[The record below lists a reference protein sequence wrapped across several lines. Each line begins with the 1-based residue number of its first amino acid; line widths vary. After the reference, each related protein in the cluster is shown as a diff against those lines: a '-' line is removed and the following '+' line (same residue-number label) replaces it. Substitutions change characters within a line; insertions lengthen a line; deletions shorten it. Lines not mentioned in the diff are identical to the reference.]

1 MESIGALSKKLSD
14 YLDPKKVKQVNK
26 AYNFACEAHSGQF
39 RSSGDPYVTH
49 PIAVASILSS
59 FRMDEDSLSA
69 AMLHDVIEDTGIPKS
84 VIEENFNKE
93 VAELVDGVSK
103 LDKLSISSRNEAEAE
118 NLQKM
123 VLAMSKDIRVI
134 VVKLADRLHNM
145 RTLLYLSRE
154 KQLKIAK
161 ETLEIYAPI
170 AHRIGMNNVYRELE
184 DLAFKVIYPTRYER
198 LTAAVKKNRG
208 GQKRTLNR
216 IQKEL
221 SKKLLDQGIPALV
234 EGREK
239 HVYSIYRKM
248 KQRQRSFEEIMDV
261 YAIKIIVDTPENCY
275 RTIGHIHSLYKPVEG
290 RFKDYIAI
298 PKSNGYQSL
307 HTGVVGLKGFPVEV
321 QIKTQEMNDM
331 AENGI
336 ASHWLYKSGNQSD
349 TSPQIRARR
358 WVAGLLEMR
367 DNYESTEE
375 FIESVKTDIFPDE
388 IYVFTPQGKI
398 IEMSGGSTAIDFA
411 YAVHTDIGHHCRAC
425 RINRRL
431 APLSV
436 PLESGQTVEI
446 LTEKVP
452 QTSPAWLNF
461 AVTPRARNSIRHYLS
476 NLKTSE
482 ARKFGKKLLDQS
494 LANMGIK
501 LRDIEKTDLRKVLN
515 NIGVRSL
522 NRLLEEIGLGLRVGN
537 IVAQQITGFLKGN
550 HKVEEKDMVPLE
562 ITGSEG
568 LIVNYAVCCKPIPGD
583 SVIGHFTAE
592 RGLVVH
598 QERCKNILSVRE
610 DPQQC
615 FPVNWGEPSGRSF
628 NAQIKVVG
636 RDEPGLL
643 ANLASVITS
652 QETNIASIQTTEI
665 NTGMHEFVLDLEVS
679 DRLHLSK
686 ILRKIRTLNNIV
698 SVSRIHDWEMRQATA
713 CLLYTS
719 PSPRD

>member
-14 YLDPKKVKQVNK
+14 YLDPKKVQQVNK

-69 AMLHDVIEDTGIPKS
+69 AMLHDVIEDTGVPKS
-84 VIEENFNKE
+84 IIEKKFNKE

-103 LDKLSISSRNEAEAE
+103 LDKLSIASRTEAQAE

-145 RTLLYLSRE
+145 RTLLYLNRD

-184 DLAFKVIYPTRYER
+184 DLAFKIIYPTRYER

-208 GQKRTLNR
+208 GQKRTLNK

-221 SKKLLDQGIPALV
+221 SKKLLDQGIPSLV

-239 HVYSIYRKM
+239 HIYSIYRKM
-248 KQRQRSFEEIMDV
+248 KKRHRSFEEIMDV

-275 RTIGHIHSLYKPVEG
+275 RTLGHIHSLYKPVEG

-336 ASHWLYKSGNQSD
+336 ASHWLYKSGSKSD
-349 TSPQIRARR
+349 TSPQIKARR
-358 WVAGLLEMR
+358 WIAGLLEMR

-411 YAVHTDIGHHCRAC
+411 YAVHTDVGHHCRAC
-425 RINRRL
+425 RINKRL

-461 AVTPRARNSIRHYLS
+461 AITPRARNSIRHYLS

-494 LANMGIK
+494 LANMNIK
-501 LRDIEKTDLRKVLN
+501 LRDIEKDELRNVLN
-515 NIGVRSL
+515 KIGVRSL

-537 IVAQQITGFLKGN
+537 IVAQQIIGFLKDK
-550 HKVEEKDMVPLE
+550 HEVKDNEIVPLE

-592 RGLVVH
+592 KGLVVH

-615 FPVNWGEPSGRSF
+615 FPVNWGESTGRF
-628 NAQIKVVG
+628 FRVQIKVIAK
-636 RDEPGLL
+636 DEPGLL
-643 ANLASVITS
+643 ANLAAAITS
-652 QETNIASIQTTEI
+652 QETNIASIQTMET
-665 NTGMHEFVLDLEVS
+665 NTGMHEFILDLEVS

-686 ILRKIRTLNNIV
+686 ILRKTRTLNNIV
-698 SVSRIHDWEMRQATA
+698 SVNRIHDWEMRQATA
-713 CLLYTS
+713 MH
-719 PSPRD
+719 

>member
-14 YLDPKKVKQVNK
+14 YLDPQKVKQVNR
-26 AYNFACEAHSGQF
+26 AYKFACEAHSGQY

-49 PIAVASILSS
+49 PIAVASILST

-84 VIEENFNKE
+84 IIEKNFNKE

-103 LDKLSISSRNEAEAE
+103 LDQLSITSRTEAQAE

-145 RTLLYLSRE
+145 RTLMYLDRD
-154 KQLKIAK
+154 KQVKIAK

-184 DLAFKVIYPTRYER
+184 DLAFKVMYPKRYER

-208 GQKRTLNR
+208 GQKRTLNK

-221 SKKLLDQGIPALV
+221 NKKLLDQGIPAVV

-239 HVYSIYRKM
+239 HIYSIYRKM
-248 KQRQRSFEEIMDV
+248 KQRHRSFEEIMDV

-349 TSPQIRARR
+349 TSPQIKARR

-367 DNYESTEE
+367 ENYESTEE

-388 IYVFTPQGKI
+388 IYVFTPRGEI
-398 IEMSGGSTAIDFA
+398 IEMSGGSTPIDFA

-425 RINRRL
+425 RINKRL

-436 PLESGQTVEI
+436 PLESGQTIEI

-494 LANMGIK
+494 LGNMNIK
-501 LRDIEKTDLRKVLN
+501 LREIEKNDLKKFLS

-522 NRLLEEIGLGLRVGN
+522 NRLLEEIGLGQRVGN
-537 IVAQQITGFLKGN
+537 IVAQQMIGFLK
-550 HKVEEKDMVPLE
+550 
-562 ITGSEG
+562 
-568 LIVNYAVCCKPIPGD
+568 
-583 SVIGHFTAE
+583 
-592 RGLVVH
+592 R
-598 QERCKNILSVRE
+598 
-610 DPQQC
+610 
-615 FPVNWGEPSGRSF
+615 
-628 NAQIKVVG
+628 
-636 RDEPGLL
+636 
-643 ANLASVITS
+643 
-652 QETNIASIQTTEI
+652 
-665 NTGMHEFVLDLEVS
+665 
-679 DRLHLSK
+679 
-686 ILRKIRTLNNIV
+686 
-698 SVSRIHDWEMRQATA
+698 ATK
-713 CLLYTS
+713 YNRMIWY
-719 PSPRD
+719 P

>member
-14 YLDPKKVKQVNK
+14 YLDPKKVQQVNK

-69 AMLHDVIEDTGIPKS
+69 AMLHDVIEDTGVPKS
-84 VIEENFNKE
+84 IIEKKFNKE

-103 LDKLSISSRNEAEAE
+103 LDKLSISNRTEAQAE

-145 RTLLYLSRE
+145 RTLLYLDRE

-184 DLAFKVIYPTRYER
+184 DLAFKIIYPTRHER

-208 GQKRTLNR
+208 GQKRTLNK

-239 HVYSIYRKM
+239 HIYSIYRKM
-248 KQRQRSFEEIMDV
+248 KTRHRSFEEIMDV

-275 RTIGHIHSLYKPVEG
+275 RTLGHIHNLYKPVEG

-336 ASHWLYKSGNQSD
+336 ASHWLYKSGSKSD

-388 IYVFTPQGKI
+388 IYLFTPQGEI

-411 YAVHTDIGHHCRAC
+411 YAVHTDVGHRCRAC
-425 RINRRL
+425 RINKRL

-494 LANMGIK
+494 LANMNIK
-501 LRDIEKTDLRKVLN
+501 LRDIEKSELRNVLN
-515 NIGVRSL
+515 KIGVRSL

-537 IVAQQITGFLKGN
+537 IVAQQIIGFLKDT
-550 HKVEEKDMVPLE
+550 HEIKDREIVPLE

-615 FPVNWGEPSGRSF
+615 FPVNWGESAGRSF
-628 NAQIKVVG
+628 TVQIKVVAK
-636 RDEPGLL
+636 DEPGLL
-643 ANLASVITS
+643 ANLASAITS
-652 QETNIASIQTTEI
+652 QETNIASIQTMEI
-665 NTGMHEFVLDLEVS
+665 NTGMHEFILDLEVTN
-679 DRLHLSK
+679 RLHLSK
-686 ILRKIRTLNNIV
+686 ILRKTRTLNNIV
-698 SVSRIHDWEMRQATA
+698 SVNRIHDWEMRQATA
-713 CLLYTS
+713 MH
-719 PSPRD
+719 

>member
-1 MESIGALSKKLSD
+1 M
-14 YLDPKKVKQVNK
+14 
-26 AYNFACEAHSGQF
+26 
-39 RSSGDPYVTH
+39 
-49 PIAVASILSS
+49 
-59 FRMDEDSLSA
+59 
-69 AMLHDVIEDTGIPKS
+69 
-84 VIEENFNKE
+84 
-93 VAELVDGVSK
+93 
-103 LDKLSISSRNEAEAE
+103 
-118 NLQKM
+118 
-123 VLAMSKDIRVI
+123 
-134 VVKLADRLHNM
+134 
-145 RTLLYLSRE
+145 
-154 KQLKIAK
+154 
-161 ETLEIYAPI
+161 
-170 AHRIGMNNVYRELE
+170 
-184 DLAFKVIYPTRYER
+184 
-198 LTAAVKKNRG
+198 
-208 GQKRTLNR
+208 
-216 IQKEL
+216 
-221 SKKLLDQGIPALV
+221 
-234 EGREK
+234 
-239 HVYSIYRKM
+239 
-248 KQRQRSFEEIMDV
+248 
-261 YAIKIIVDTPENCY
+261 
-275 RTIGHIHSLYKPVEG
+275 
-290 RFKDYIAI
+290 
-298 PKSNGYQSL
+298 
-307 HTGVVGLKGFPVEV
+307 VGLKGFPVEV

-367 DNYESTEE
+367 DNFESTEE

-550 HKVEEKDMVPLE
+550 HKVEEKDVVPLE

-713 CLLYTS
+713 LH
-719 PSPRD
+719 

>member
-14 YLDPKKVKQVNK
+14 YLDPKKVKQVNQ
-26 AYNFACEAHSGQF
+26 AYNFACEAHSGQY

-84 VIEENFNKE
+84 VIEKKFNKE
-93 VAELVDGVSK
+93 VADLVDGVSK
-103 LDKLSISSRNEAEAE
+103 LDKLSITSRTEAEAE

-145 RTLLYLSRE
+145 RTLLYLNRE
-154 KQLKIAK
+154 KQLKIAR

-184 DLAFKVIYPTRYER
+184 DLAFKVIYPTRHER
-198 LTAAVKKNRG
+198 LKAAVKKNRG
-208 GQKRTLNR
+208 GQKRTLNK

-221 SKKLLDQGIPALV
+221 NKKLLDQGIPAFV

-239 HVYSIYRKM
+239 HIYSIYRKM
-248 KQRQRSFEEIMDV
+248 KKRQRSFEEIMDV

-275 RTIGHIHSLYKPVEG
+275 RTLGHIHNLYKPVEG

-307 HTGVVGLKGFPVEV
+307 HTGVVGLKGFPIEV

-349 TSPQIRARR
+349 TSPQIRARK

-367 DNYESTEE
+367 DNFESTEE

-411 YAVHTDIGHHCRAC
+411 YAVHTDVGHHCKAC

-436 PLESGQTVEI
+436 PLESGQTIEI
-446 LTEKVP
+446 LTDKVP

-482 ARKFGKKLLDQS
+482 ARKFGKKLLEQS
-494 LANMGIK
+494 LANTDIK
-501 LRDIEKTDLRKVLN
+501 LRDIDKKDLRRVLN

-537 IVAQQITGFLKGN
+537 IVAQQITGSLKEAN
-550 HKVEEKDMVPLE
+550 SLKTSEIVPLE

-592 RGLVVH
+592 RGLVIH

-615 FPVNWGEPSGRSF
+615 FPVNWGEPGGRPF
-628 NAQIKVVG
+628 NAQIKVIG
-636 RDEPGLL
+636 KDEPGLL

-665 NTGMHEFVLDLEVS
+665 NTGMHEFVLDLEVT

-686 ILRKIRTLNNIV
+686 ILRKIRTLSSIV
-698 SVSRIHDWEMRQATA
+698 SVSRIHDWEMRQAQA
-713 CLLYTS
+713 LH
-719 PSPRD
+719 

>member
-14 YLDPKKVKQVNK
+14 YLDPKKVKQVNR

-69 AMLHDVIEDTGIPKS
+69 AMLHDVIEDTGVPKS
-84 VIEENFNKE
+84 LIEKKFNKE
-93 VAELVDGVSK
+93 VADLVDGVSK
-103 LDKLSISSRNEAEAE
+103 LDKLSISDRTEAEAE

-145 RTLLYLSRE
+145 RTLLYLDRE

-184 DLAFKVIYPTRYER
+184 DLAFRIIYPTRHER

-221 SKKLLDQGIPALV
+221 SKKLLDQGIPSLV

-239 HVYSIYRKM
+239 HIYSIYRKM

-275 RTIGHIHSLYKPVEG
+275 KTLGHIHNLYKPVEG

-388 IYVFTPQGKI
+388 IYIFTPQGKI
-398 IEMSGGSTAIDFA
+398 IEMSGGSTAVDFA

-446 LTEKVP
+446 LTDKVP

-494 LANMGIK
+494 LGNMNIK
-501 LRDIEKTDLRKVLN
+501 LRDIDKTELRKVLN
-515 NIGVRSL
+515 DIGVRSL

-537 IVAQQITGFLKGN
+537 IVAQQITGFLREN
-550 HKVEEKDMVPLE
+550 HNIDEKNIVPLE

-610 DPQQC
+610 DPQKC
-615 FPVNWGEPSGRSF
+615 FPVNWGESLGRPF
-628 NAQIKVVG
+628 TAQIKVVG

-643 ANLASVITS
+643 AKLAAEITG

-665 NTGMHEFVLDLEVS
+665 NAGMHEFVLDLEVL

-686 ILRKIRTLNNIV
+686 ILKKIKTLNNTV

-713 CLLYTS
+713 LH
-719 PSPRD
+719 